1 MWEHWEHNLSNEKK
15 TNKIKLFF
23 FLSNKFFCHF
33 LKNKILDKFLF
44 LFSFLFSVIF
54 FFEFLHFFYALV
66 WMFNCAWNLSF
77 ILSALSFSLSLSL
90 SSPLF
95 PEVFFNFSC
104 LFPLFS
110 PRPRFLL
117 FLTLS
122 PLSCSIFLLLPH
134 TQEKWMLFLDRVS
147 ELARAT
153 ILSFIV
159 ITVHLLKDFHSKVKG
174 QFWL

>member
-1 MWEHWEHNLSNEKK
+1 MWEHREHNLSNEKK
-15 TNKIKLFF
+15 TNKIQLFF

-44 LFSFLFSVIF
+44 LFSFLFLDFFLNSYIF
-54 FFEFLHFFYALV
+54 ST
-66 WMFNCAWNLSF
+66 LSCECSIVHEIF
-77 ILSALSFSLSLSL
+77 HLFCLRSLFPSPSL
-90 SSPLF
+90 SPLF

-104 LFPLFS
+104 LFPLFP

-117 FLTLS
+117 FLILS